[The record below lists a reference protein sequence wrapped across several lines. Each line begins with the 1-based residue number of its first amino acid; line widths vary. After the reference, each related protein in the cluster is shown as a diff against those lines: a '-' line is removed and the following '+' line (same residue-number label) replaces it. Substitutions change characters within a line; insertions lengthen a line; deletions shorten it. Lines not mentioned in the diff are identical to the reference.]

1 MAWKQKRM
9 RSQDSPMTTPPT
21 PARRI
26 VPILLLVAV
35 TVAVWFSPLD
45 RAASESLDAGTKR
58 AFITFASARGLNA
71 AISFLQGTEIT
82 AGAGVS
88 ATISVGQVLDP
99 VNDLVEQFAE
109 MMLLAT
115 VSFGVQE
122 ILLTMGQDAAVKL
135 VLTVLF
141 LIWIAWFLYRRETP
155 RWLDTLLILGLMA
168 RFAIPVA
175 AVGTEFVFRHFL
187 EQDYQASEM
196 AITKTTSSVQA
207 VTEDLA
213 AKAPGEGDADEGWWQ
228 QKWDQVKNLA
238 QNVNVGAK
246 IDQLEESVSGVAE
259 NVVRL
264 IVVFLLQTL
273 AVPVAILWL
282 LYAAAKAVI
291 NSAGR

>member
-1 MAWKQKRM
+1 
-9 RSQDSPMTTPPT
+9 MTTSPG

-26 VPILLLVAV
+26 LPVLLLAAV
-35 TVAVWFSPLD
+35 SVAVWFSPLD
-45 RAASESLDAGTKR
+45 QAASASLDAGTKR
-58 AFITFASARGLNA
+58 AFLTFASARGLNA

-122 ILLTMGQDAAVKL
+122 ILLTMGQDGAVKL
-135 VLTVLF
+135 ILTALF
-141 LIWIAWFLYRRETP
+141 LVWIGWFLYRRATP
-155 RWLDTLLILGLMA
+155 RWLNTLLILGLMA
-168 RFAIPVA
+168 RFAIPLA

-196 AITKTTSSVQA
+196 AITQTTSSVQA
-207 VTEDLA
+207 VTDDLA
-213 AKAPGEGDADEGWWQ
+213 ARPESEEDAGESWWQ
-228 QKWDQVKNLA
+228 HKWDQVKNLA

-246 IDQLEESVSGVAE
+246 IDQLQESVSGVAE

-264 IVVFLLQTL
+264 IVLFLLQTL
-273 AVPVAILWL
+273 AVPIAILWL